1 MNKDLPNNNS
11 SNDEVELGQLFNAI
25 GKLFERIFRAI
36 SFVFLSIYSTI
47 IYAAKAVVVNYKI
60 ILIVGLVSGIF
71 GYVLEKRKTKVYES
85 SMLVRTYFDAK
96 YQLSTNINYYNALIG
111 SEDYESLSNIFNL
124 SKEATKDL
132 LSFEIA
138 PGPETENDRIVQ
150 YDRFLKSIDSIRAQE
165 VSFDDYIENRDI
177 YSGDLFL
184 ITVDSKKKDIFKN
197 LERGL
202 DSTFKNQYSTKKMK
216 KRDSMLVLQ
225 KENILASINE
235 IEELKKVYV
244 QVLENESES
253 TKASVSLGDGFPL
266 QQAKSATKEYE
277 LLANQIKL
285 RDKLRVLDEKKIEEN
300 EFFDVISSFQEIG
313 NIKKSI
319 LDRYSLIFPIL
330 SFMIL
335 CLIYLLVR
343 VIKYVREYES

>member
-11 SNDEVELGQLFNAI
+11 SNEEVDLGQLFNAI
-25 GKLFERIFRAI
+25 GKLFERVFKAI
-36 SFVFLSIYSTI
+36 SFVFMSIYSTI
-47 IYAAKAVVVNYKI
+47 IYAAKAVIVNYKVVLITAFAAGI
-60 ILIVGLVSGIF
+60 IGNI
-71 GYVLEKRKTKVYES
+71 LEKQKTKVYES

-111 SEDYESLSNIFNL
+111 SEDYESLSSIFNL

-132 LSFEIA
+132 LNFEIA

-202 DSTFKNQYSTKKMK
+202 DSTFKNQYSTKKNEK
-216 KRDSMLVLQ
+216 KRLD
-225 KENILASINE
+225 
-235 IEELKKVYV
+235 
-244 QVLENESES
+244 
-253 TKASVSLGDGFPL
+253 VSLAERKYF
-266 QQAKSATKEYE
+266 
-277 LLANQIKL
+277 
-285 RDKLRVLDEKKIEEN
+285 
-300 EFFDVISSFQEIG
+300 SFHQ
-313 NIKKSI
+313 
-319 LDRYSLIFPIL
+319 
-330 SFMIL
+330 
-335 CLIYLLVR
+335 
-343 VIKYVREYES
+343 